1 MSKLQKSAWV
11 NLGLVTALTLINML
25 MLVFMA
31 KNNAKGVDFIIVG
44 FVPACIATPIIYI
57 VLKKKSIERNFDERE
72 KMVSKRAFM
81 IAALGLF
88 IFLLIV
94 CFVPFFVVG
103 GGNVI
108 KVIYLP
114 IIFNSTLLVTQFIYS
129 MVVIIQCTMEEEDG

>member
-11 NLGLVTALTLINML
+11 NLGLVTALTLTNML
-25 MLVFMA
+25 MFVFMA
-31 KNNAKGVDFIIVG
+31 KNNAKGIDFIIVG

-72 KMVSKRAFM
+72 KMVSKRAFI
-81 IAALGLF
+81 IAVLGLF

-114 IIFNSTLLVTQFIYS
+114 IIFYSTLFVTQFIYS
-129 MVVIIQCTMEEEDG
+129 MVVIIQCTLEEEDG